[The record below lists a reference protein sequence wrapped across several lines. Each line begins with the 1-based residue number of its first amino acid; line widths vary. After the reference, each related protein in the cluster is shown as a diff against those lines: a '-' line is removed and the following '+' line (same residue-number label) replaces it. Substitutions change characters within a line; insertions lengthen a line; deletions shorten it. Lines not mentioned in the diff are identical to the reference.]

1 LKQLADMAKHP
12 HFPGGRTQPVPLR
25 FVRVAKRLLF
35 AGLALSA
42 GPAIAQQLPVQQPP
56 AGSNANPFPANPL
69 PNVVYPSRDPD
80 TAPPERAWRDQPP
93 SDVPP
98 PDYVLV
104 DGVWG
109 YWDRERHFHPRTERD
124 RFNSDGR
131 RPGIAQE
138 GMHQG
143 ILRDRIVG
151 QRSRS
156 SDATSF
162 ASGLPGAR
170 GGVIVGAPMAR
181 GGR

>member
-1 LKQLADMAKHP
+1 LKQLADRATHP
-12 HFPGGRTQPVPLR
+12 HFPGDRTQPVLQR

-35 AGLALSA
+35 VGLALWA
-42 GPAIAQQLPVQQPP
+42 GPAIAQQLLVQQPP
-56 AGSNANPFPANPL
+56 AGSNANPLPANPL

-80 TAPPERAWRDQPP
+80 TAPPERASRDQPP
-93 SDVPP
+93 SDVPA

-124 RFNSDGR
+124 RLNFDGR
-131 RPGIAQE
+131 RPGIAHE
-138 GMHQG
+138 GM
-143 ILRDRIVG
+143 LRDRIVG

-162 ASGLPGAR
+162 AAGLPGAR
-170 GGVIVGAPMAR
+170 GGVIVGAPMGR
-181 GGR
+181 GER

>member
-12 HFPGGRTQPVPLR
+12 HFPGGRTQPVLQR

-42 GPAIAQQLPVQQPP
+42 WPAIAQQLPVQQPP
-56 AGSNANPFPANPL
+56 AGSNANHL

-80 TAPPERAWRDQPP
+80 TAPPERASRDQPP
-93 SDVPP
+93 SDVPA

-109 YWDRERHFHPRTERD
+109 YWDRERHFHRRTERD
-124 RFNSDGR
+124 RLNSDGH
-131 RPGIAQE
+131 RPGIAHG
-138 GMHQG
+138 GM
-143 ILRDRIVG
+143 LRDRIVG

-162 ASGLPGAR
+162 AAGLPGAR